1 MSSTTLTVVTDP
13 DRTPDTAPVGSA
25 GDRSRPA
32 DAAYMHPDD
41 VLIAENVR
49 TTFDLADHPD
59 EIASIREFGVG
70 LPIRAERDPD
80 GTIHA
85 IDGQLRVLIAREVGL
100 EEIPVW
106 IVDTP
111 TGVDDRERRIARTLT
126 QINLNDRRVPLTA
139 RDRAAG
145 VAQMLDLG
153 ASVTRVAKGL
163 QTNRAEIKKTAAIGR
178 SATAQDLLGNR
189 QFGLDQLAVIAEY
202 ENLGDTDAVERLT
215 RAARYNF
222 TYTRNQ
228 IEAERADTRNLLHA
242 SLPYAAYGFGVLT
255 HEPDPSGDGTD
266 PAYIPAE
273 LLATSDGEPVP
284 ESTILADAGRWVVH
298 LTVEE
303 NALLVDTTSGEII
316 DPDIIDWNTDSDPDA
331 TPAEGYRHADTV
343 EYRDRWIPHYYL
355 PGHALADSG
364 LHYLTDPTVEAA
376 EHTRL
381 AAAQAIAAQERATG
395 ERRMVREL
403 NKRGQSAKDRR
414 LEKLPQLVAKAAA
427 PAGAAAFVARA
438 RAYTLDPKPLA
449 LATELLGLSGGRDA
463 LLAAIDAAS
472 ENRAATITLAIEL
485 AIHETAIEKTL
496 WREGT
501 AATGRYLR
509 FLDTLGAAYEFGLV
523 DVEHAALGD
532 IKPADIDLAAA

>member
-1 MSSTTLTVVTDP
+1 M
-13 DRTPDTAPVGSA
+13 
-25 GDRSRPA
+25 
-32 DAAYMHPDD
+32 
-41 VLIAENVR
+41 LIADNVR
-49 TTFDLADHPD
+49 KTFDLADHPD

-70 LPIRAERDPD
+70 LPIRAERGPD

-111 TGVDDRERRIARTLT
+111 TGIDDRERRIARTLT
-126 QINLNDRRVPLTA
+126 QINLNDRRVPLTQ

-163 QTNRAEIKKTAAIGR
+163 QTNRAEIKKIAAIGR
-178 SATAQDLLGNR
+178 SATAQELLKSR
-189 QFGLDQLAVIAEY
+189 QLGLDQLAVIAEY
-202 ENLGDTDAVERLT
+202 ENLGDTNAAEGLS

-228 IEAERADTRNLLHA
+228 IEVERAETRDLLQA
-242 SLPYAAYGFGVLT
+242 ALPWAGYGFGVLT
-255 HEPDPSGDGTD
+255 TEPDTSGADA
-266 PAYIPAE
+266 AYIPAE
-273 LLATSDGEPVP
+273 LLAAADGDPVP
-284 ESTILADAGRWVVH
+284 ESTILADATRWVVH

-303 NALLVDTTSGEII
+303 NASLVDTTSGETI
-316 DPDIIDWNTDSDPDA
+316 DPDTVDWDTDGDPDA
-331 TPAEGYRHADTV
+331 TPAKGYRHAGTV
-343 EYRDRWIPHYYL
+343 EYRDRWVPHYYL
-355 PGHALADSG
+355 PDHALADSG
-364 LHYLTDPTVEAA
+364 LHYLTDPAA
-376 EHTRL
+376 KTTEHTRL
-381 AAAQAIAAQERATG
+381 ATEQAIAARAEATR

-403 NKRGQSAKDRR
+403 NKRGQSAKKRR
-414 LEKLPQLVAKAAA
+414 LEKLPRLVAKAVA

-449 LATELLGLSGGRDA
+449 LVTELLGLSGGRDA
-463 LLAAIDAAS
+463 LLATIDDAS

-496 WREGT
+496 WRDST
-501 AATGRYLR
+501 ATAGRYLR
-509 FLDTLGAAYEFGLV
+509 FLDTLGAEYELGLV
-523 DVEHAALGD
+523 DVEQAAVGD
-532 IKPADIDLAAA
+532 IKPADIDLAA